1 MSSEQANFTPSAGE
15 HNVEESKVQKVVPTP
30 TPGQKTTIKS
40 GDAYNVFAVMRRN
53 AETGKTDFCR
63 VDGVGSVQDGERFI
77 NLDDIPSQ
85 ERKPRQPKKEREPR
99 EKSAKRDRSAKREKK
114 EKKTP
119 EDGVYEKI
127 EKKLRKFVNG
137 SFEEKKKTKEW
148 LSPEDY
154 AQMKAERAARRA
166 EKRIVNAQKFNER
179 QERKKSRMA
188 DKADDAKA
196 SGQVQEAH

>member
-63 VDGVGSVQDGERFI
+63 VDGVGKVEDGERFI

-85 ERKPRQPKKEREPR
+85 ERKPKQPKKEREPR
-99 EKSAKRDRSAKREKK
+99 DKSAKRDKSARREKK
-114 EKKTP
+114 EKKSAD
-119 EDGVYEKI
+119 EDIYGKI
-127 EKKLRKFVNG
+127 EKKLKNFVNG
-137 SFEEKKKTKEW
+137 SFEKKERVI
-148 LSPEDY
+148 LSPQE
-154 AQMKAERAARRA
+154 KEERRARRE
-166 EKRIVNAQKFNER
+166 EKREVNAQKRVER
-179 QERKKSRMA
+179 EERKKERMIA
-188 DKADDAKA
+188 KAAKADDAKT